1 MITSEYLAEQKSK
14 YQNKQEYFKK
24 IGFDNLGK
32 EFEAVVSLI
41 KEMESH
47 ITESSNIQEKEDT

>member
-1 MITSEYLAEQKSK
+1 MTLEYLAEQKEK
-14 YQNKQEYFKK
+14 YQSKKEYFDQ

-47 ITESSNIQEKEDT
+47 ITEFSNIQEKEDT

>member
-1 MITSEYLAEQKSK
+1 MTLEYLAEQKSK
-14 YQNKQEYFKK
+14 YQSKKEYFDK

-47 ITESSNIQEKEDT
+47 ITEFSNIQETEDT